1 MSLISKLQNNKVFKN
16 FSYLTIGNAVSQVLS
31 LVTVLKITHFFTPD
45 DYGLFTFITTQGLLL
60 LALSELGIKQI
71 IIRAIARDPERTSD
85 LIINGSILRFLS
97 VTGLTLIYLLYNH
110 FFGTLDA
117 FQVILVGA
125 CAMSHAFWNML
136 EYAFLGH
143 QKMLFPSL
151 LKIAYSILWFT
162 SIFILPQAYF
172 SVNNLIY
179 IFILLNGV
187 QGVGFVFLIKKNN
200 LLIGPTSNFF
210 KSTKAI
216 LIESWPYFSVML
228 VMIPIQS
235 FHNIYLELNSTVD
248 EIGFFNLARRLL
260 APVQMVLDYALIAAF
275 PSLSALWISDKKK
288 FYSIISNG
296 FQYFM
301 LVGLALTFLFTL
313 FVEEIVILLFSEAY
327 LPSVTVTQMQ
337 VWFTFLMAVNRTISI
352 VFGAINEEKLLF
364 KLSIINAVISIP
376 MLYYG
381 SQFGAYGLSVGYV
394 LSFAILEIYLWIIF
408 TKTIHV
414 KIKNDLIMWFLA
426 ILLFIVSFFF
436 SELKSIP
443 FKLFLAILV
452 LTPIS
457 IFLYRQ
463 KKVKN
468 E

>member
-1 MSLISKLQNNKVFKN
+1 MELLKKVKSNKVFRN

-31 LVTVLKITHFFTPD
+31 LVTVLKITYFFTPD
-45 DYGLFTFITTQGLLL
+45 DYGLFTFVTTQGLLL

-110 FFGTLDA
+110 FFGTLDP

-151 LKIAYSILWFT
+151 LKIAYSILWFA

-187 QGVGFVFLIKKNN
+187 QGVGFVFLIKKHN

-275 PSLSALWISDKKK
+275 PSLSALWVSDKKK
-288 FYSIISNG
+288 FYNIISNG

-301 LVGLALTFLFTL
+301 LIGMALTFLFTL
-313 FVEEIVILLFSEAY
+313 FVKEIVILLFSDSY

-394 LSFAILEIYLWIIF
+394 LSFAILEIYLWIKFRKVID
-408 TKTIHV
+408 V
-414 KIKNDLIMWFLA
+414 KIHNDLVLWALA
-426 ILLFIVSFFF
+426 IILFLISFFL
-436 SELKSIP
+436 SDTLSLHTKALISLITLIP
-443 FKLFLAILV
+443 MVYFMKLN
-452 LTPIS
+452 S
-457 IFLYRQ
+457 
-463 KKVKN
+463 KKKA
-468 E
+468 

>member
-1 MSLISKLQNNKVFKN
+1 MTLIKKVKENKVFQN
-16 FSYLTIGNAVSQVLS
+16 FSFLTIGNAVSQVLS
-31 LVTVLKITHFFTPD
+31 LVTVLKITAFFTPD
-45 DYGLFTFITTQGLLL
+45 DYGLFTFVTTQGLLL

-71 IIRAIARDPERTSD
+71 IIRAIAREPERTRD
-85 LIINGSILRFLS
+85 LIVNGSILRFLS
-97 VTGLTLIYLLYNH
+97 VTGLTLIYLVYNH

-179 IFILLNGV
+179 IFILLNGI

-210 KSTKAI
+210 KSTKTI
-216 LIESWPYFSVML
+216 LNESWPYFSVML

-260 APVQMVLDYALIAAF
+260 APVQMVLDYALVAAF
-275 PSLSALWISDKKK
+275 PSLSALWISDKTK
-288 FYSIISNG
+288 FYKIVSNG

-301 LVGLALTFLFTL
+301 ILGLTLTFIFTL
-313 FVEEIVILLFSEAY
+313 FVKEAVVLLFSDAY
-327 LPSVTVTQMQ
+327 LPAVTVTQMQ

-352 VFGAINEEKLLF
+352 IFGAINEEKLLF
-364 KLSIINAVISIP
+364 KLSVINALISIP

-381 SQFGAYGLSVGYV
+381 SKFGAYGLSVGYV
-394 LSFAILEIYLWIIF
+394 LSFALMEIYLWIKF
-408 TKTIHV
+408 KKVLQV
-414 KIKNDLIMWFLA
+414 KIKNDLILWA
-426 ILLFIVSFFF
+426 ITIILFGLSFYISELESITLKIIVS
-436 SELKSIP
+436 IV
-443 FKLFLAILV
+443 ILS
-452 LTPIS
+452 PIGV
-457 IFLYRQ
+457 FLYQ
-463 KKVKN
+463 NKPKA
-468 E
+468 